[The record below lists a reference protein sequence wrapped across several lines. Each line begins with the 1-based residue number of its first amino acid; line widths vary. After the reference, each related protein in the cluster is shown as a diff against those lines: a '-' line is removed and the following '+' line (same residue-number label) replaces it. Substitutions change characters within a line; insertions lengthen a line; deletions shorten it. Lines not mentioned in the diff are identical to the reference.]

1 MGVMWVVESTPKPGS
16 WHTAARRSGGVGAG
30 CCSVAK
36 ARVAMVVSRDGCLGN
51 KLNDQQRKRIRSKGL
66 IVDRVSG
73 LAFAEELY
81 AAQDPRFVPK
91 VAQISQH
98 D

>member
-1 MGVMWVVESTPKPGS
+1 
-16 WHTAARRSGGVGAG
+16 
-30 CCSVAK
+30 
-36 ARVAMVVSRDGCLGN
+36 MVVSRDGCLRN
-51 KLNDQQRKRIRSKGL
+51 KLNGQQRKRVRSKGL

-73 LAFAEELY
+73 WAFAEELY
-81 AAQDPRFVPK
+81 VAQDTRIVPK

>member
-16 WHTAARRSGGVGAG
+16 WHTAARRFGGVGAG
-30 CCSVAK
+30 FCSGVK

-51 KLNDQQRKRIRSKGL
+51 KLNDQQRKRVRSKGL

-73 LAFAEELY
+73 LAVAEELY
-81 AAQDPRFVPK
+81 VAQDRRIVPT

-98 D
+98 G